1 MKAKKSSS
9 WIPSAPGRKSR
20 DPAVMALIE
29 LTDVK
34 KRYQV
39 GEQEIFAL
47 NGINLI
53 IEQGEYAAII
63 GPSGS
68 GKSTLMH
75 LLGCL
80 DTPTS
85 GRMLIDGVDLS
96 RASQNRLAEMRNEKI
111 GFVFQAFN
119 LLSKF
124 TVLQNVELP
133 MVYSAVPAKERKQR
147 ALDAIERVQLSH
159 RVKNTPLQLS
169 GGQMQRVAIARA
181 LVNNPKIVFADEPT
195 GNLDSHTGAAILE
208 LFKELSQQG
217 RTIVLVTHDN
227 NIAARTPRRIEI
239 CDGQIVHDGANLP
252 THLEGIATAASG

>member
-1 MKAKKSSS
+1 
-9 WIPSAPGRKSR
+9 
-20 DPAVMALIE
+20 MALIE
-29 LTDVK
+29 LTNVT
-34 KRYQV
+34 KRYRV
-39 GEQEIFAL
+39 GSQDIVAL
-47 NGINLI
+47 DGIDLV

-85 GRMLIDGVDLS
+85 GMMRIDGIDVS
-96 RASQNRLAEMRNEKI
+96 RASANKLSEMRNQKI
-111 GFVFQAFN
+111 GFVFQSFN
-119 LLSKF
+119 LLAKF

-133 MVYSAVPAKERKQR
+133 MIYAGVTAQERRTR
-147 ALDAIERVQLSH
+147 ALAAVERVGLSN

-181 LVNNPKIVFADEPT
+181 LVNDPRIVFADEPT
-195 GNLDSHTGAAILE
+195 GNLDSKTGATILE
-208 LFKELSQQG
+208 LFRELSEQG

-227 NIAARTPRRIEI
+227 KIAAQTPRRIEI
-239 CDGQIVHDGANLP
+239 QDGKIV
-252 THLEGIATAASG
+252 